1 MNAAKWVEQIV
12 SNIVKDA
19 HIVINSK
26 EDVANLIRMQMSNL
40 PSDKEFNSKDMMQKH
55 IPEVIKKLAEDKIG
69 NSTIEVIVEADKP
82 KKYSEKGITKYF
94 ITTQKKRILN

>member
-1 MNAAKWVEQIV
+1 MTAAKWINQIV
-12 SNIVKDA
+12 NSIVKDA

-55 IPEVIKKLAEDKIG
+55 IPEVIKKLAEDKIN
-69 NSTIEVIVEADKP
+69 NSEIEIIVETDNP
-82 KKYSEKGITKYF
+82 KNYNEKGITKYF
-94 ITTQKKRILN
+94 VTTQKKRILN